1 VRRSPIRRQ
10 RAPDISSGRLHPAVR
25 AGQKKSPD
33 GGTGRR
39 PDVAHE
45 RAQAGDHDEPKP
57 RAALLARPRPIG
69 LGDTGAMTAGT
80 QRRDP
85 ADGSPAPS
93 LAAAELDRLRAGV
106 TDALGEFL
114 DRQHAALAAMD
125 PSLAPVV
132 DEVCALA
139 EGGKRLR
146 PAFAYWGWRGARDTG
161 ATAPED
167 EAAVVRAVA
176 ALEFVH
182 ASALVHDDVMD
193 GARTRRGRP
202 ATHIGFA
209 SRHAV
214 EELNGD
220 QNVFGTGAAILVGDL
235 ALVWSDELLRRSG
248 ISPEALTRARAVW
261 DTMRT
266 EVTAGQYLDLLR
278 AAGGLPGPH
287 GAVKVARYK
296 SAGYT
301 VQRPLQLGAAIAGAG
316 PDVVEACTAIGLPL
330 GEAFQ
335 LRDDVLGVFGDPAV
349 TGKSADDDLR
359 EGKQTLLIA
368 LAEEQADAAGRRLL
382 GELLG
387 NQDAGPEEF
396 DALRGLLE
404 STGARSRVE
413 ERITER
419 TALARSAIAAAPI
432 AADARA
438 ALDALAVAAT
448 SRTA

>member
-1 VRRSPIRRQ
+1 MPRGPMTPVVRRPPPIR
-10 RAPDISSGRLHPAVR
+10 
-25 AGQKKSPD
+25 
-33 GGTGRR
+33 
-39 PDVAHE
+39 
-45 RAQAGDHDEPKP
+45 
-57 RAALLARPRPIG
+57 
-69 LGDTGAMTAGT
+69 LGDTGPVTAGT
-80 QRRDP
+80 QHR
-85 ADGSPAPS
+85 APS
-93 LAAAELDRLRAGV
+93 TGPPTVPSLGAADLERVRGSVAAAL
-106 TDALGEFL
+106 TEFL
-114 DRQHAALAAMD
+114 DRQREILAGMD

-139 EGGKRLR
+139 DGGKRLR
-146 PAFAYWGWRGARDTG
+146 PLFAYWGWRGVAADAAG
-161 ATAPED
+161 PAED
-167 EAAVVRAVA
+167 DAAVLRAVA

-193 GARTRRGRP
+193 GALTRRGRP

-209 SRHAV
+209 TRHGDGA
-214 EELNGD
+214 LAGNGD
-220 QNVFGTGAAILVGDL
+220 TFGVGAAILVGDL

-248 ISPEALTRARAVW
+248 ISAAALARARTVW

-287 GAVKVARYK
+287 GALTVARYK

-301 VQRPLQLGAAIAGAG
+301 VQRPLQLGAAIAGAA
-316 PDVVEACTAIGLPL
+316 PRVSEAYTAIGLPL

-368 LAEEQADAAGRRLL
+368 LAEEATDAAGRQLL
-382 GELLG
+382 ADNLG
-387 NQDAGPEEF
+387 DPAAGA
-396 DALRGLLE
+396 DALQALRRLIE
-404 STGARSRVE
+404 DTGARARVE
-413 ERITER
+413 DRITER
-419 TALARSAIAAAPI
+419 TALARAAIADAPI
-432 AADARA
+432 APEARV

-448 SRTA
+448 TRTA

>member
-1 VRRSPIRRQ
+1 V
-10 RAPDISSGRLHPAVR
+10 
-25 AGQKKSPD
+25 
-33 GGTGRR
+33 
-39 PDVAHE
+39 
-45 RAQAGDHDEPKP
+45 
-57 RAALLARPRPIG
+57 
-69 LGDTGAMTAGT
+69 TAGT
-80 QRRDP
+80 QYRHSSTGPAAPPSTAVADLDRVRD
-85 ADGSPAPS
+85 AV
-93 LAAAELDRLRAGV
+93 AAALTG
-106 TDALGEFL
+106 FL
-114 DRQHAALAAMD
+114 DHQRQILAAMD
-125 PSLAPVV
+125 PALAPIV

-139 EGGKRLR
+139 DGGKRLR
-146 PAFAYWGWRGARDTG
+146 PLFAYWGWRGV
-161 ATAPED
+161 ATDAAGPAED
-167 EAAVVRAVA
+167 ESAVLRAVA

-193 GARTRRGRP
+193 GALTRRGRP
-202 ATHIGFA
+202 ATHVGFA
-209 SRHAV
+209 TRH
-214 EELNGD
+214 GD
-220 QNVFGTGAAILVGDL
+220 GALTGDGDSFGVGAAILVGDL

-248 ISPEALTRARAVW
+248 ISAAALDRARTVW

-278 AAGGLPGPH
+278 AAGGLPGPG
-287 GAVKVARYK
+287 GALTVARYK

-316 PDVVEACTAIGLPL
+316 PRVADAYTAVGLPL

-368 LAEEQADAAGRRLL
+368 LTEEQTDAAGRRLL
-382 GELLG
+382 ADSLG
-387 NQDAGPEEF
+387 DPSAGPEELQ
-396 DALRGLLE
+396 ALRRLIE
-404 STGARSRVE
+404 DTGARARVE
-413 ERITER
+413 ERIAER
-419 TALARSAIAAAPI
+419 TALARAAIADAPI

>member
-1 VRRSPIRRQ
+1 MSRSP
-10 RAPDISSGRLHPAVR
+10 GPALM
-25 AGQKKSPD
+25 
-33 GGTGRR
+33 
-39 PDVAHE
+39 
-45 RAQAGDHDEPKP
+45 P
-57 RAALLARPRPIG
+57 RSRTTG
-69 LGDTGAMTAGT
+69 LGNTGPVSAGT
-80 QRRDP
+80 QHRQPP
-85 ADGSPAPS
+85 AGPGAPP
-93 LAAAELDRLRAGV
+93 LAAASLDRLRAAV
-106 TDALGEFL
+106 STALSEFL
-114 DRQHAALAAMD
+114 DGQRETLAAMD
-125 PSLAPVV
+125 PGLVPVV

-146 PAFAYWGWRGARDTG
+146 PAFAYWGWRGARGTD
-161 ATAPED
+161 AED
-167 EAAVVRAVA
+167 EDAVLRAVA

-202 ATHIGFA
+202 ATHVGFA
-209 SRHAV
+209 SRHSV
-214 EELNGD
+214 HELSGD
-220 QNVFGTGAAILVGDL
+220 RELFGTGAAILVGDL

-248 ISPEALTRARAVW
+248 LSPAALTRARVVW

-278 AAGGLPGPH
+278 AAGGLPGPD
-287 GAVKVARYK
+287 GALTVARYK

-301 VQRPLQLGAAIAGAG
+301 VQRPLQLGVAIAGAG
-316 PDVVEACTAIGLPL
+316 PEVAEACTTIGLPL

-368 LAEEQADAAGRRLL
+368 LAEETADDTGRRLL
-382 GELLG
+382 DRLLG
-387 NQDAGPEEF
+387 NAEAGPEEF
-396 DALRGLLE
+396 DALRALLE
-404 STGARSRVE
+404 STGARARVE
-413 ERITER
+413 ERITDR

-432 AADARA
+432 ADDARA